1 MSVSSIEFRESCQI
15 KEFLSHHF
23 AVVDRVCLI
32 ILMSTEF
39 SWDPWQ
45 HWTTHGRSLTFPS
58 DTSAFQRHTTF
69 TEGRGEV
76 LLLFILM
83 SLVVRI
89 KSLVGCEK
97 CVQKLSRNHFCRIYL
112 SREVSAMLCCTCMP
126 KYLKIIF
133 HYSGSEMEYKCD
145 SNNSRGSGESLF
157 ETLDLIKE
165 YFNEISG
172 GRIENAEHKN
182 KKQILRRCG
191 HWPVETCHDR
201 ADSGHQ
207 GRSSYSV
214 VTVIDCCP
222 SIFLENPWIL
232 ISF

>member
-1 MSVSSIEFRESCQI
+1 
-15 KEFLSHHF
+15 
-23 AVVDRVCLI
+23 
-32 ILMSTEF
+32 
-39 SWDPWQ
+39 
-45 HWTTHGRSLTFPS
+45 
-58 DTSAFQRHTTF
+58 
-69 TEGRGEV
+69 
-76 LLLFILM
+76 M

-112 SREVSAMLCCTCMP
+112 SREVSATLCYTCMP

-172 GRIENAEHKN
+172 WWVDGAGENSEHKN
-182 KKQILRRCG
+182 KKKI
-191 HWPVETCHDR
+191 
-201 ADSGHQ
+201 
-207 GRSSYSV
+207 
-214 VTVIDCCP
+214 
-222 SIFLENPWIL
+222 
-232 ISF
+232 

>member
-1 MSVSSIEFRESCQI
+1 
-15 KEFLSHHF
+15 
-23 AVVDRVCLI
+23 
-32 ILMSTEF
+32 
-39 SWDPWQ
+39 
-45 HWTTHGRSLTFPS
+45 
-58 DTSAFQRHTTF
+58 
-69 TEGRGEV
+69 
-76 LLLFILM
+76 M

-112 SREVSAMLCCTCMP
+112 SREVSATLCYTCMP

-172 GRIENAEHKN
+172 WWVDGAGENAEHKN
-182 KKQILRRCG
+182 KNKSWDGVDTGQWRHATPERIVDTRGAPHTQLL
-191 HWPVETCHDR
+191 PP
-201 ADSGHQ
+201 
-207 GRSSYSV
+207 YSV
-214 VTVIDCCP
+214 SAGKILP
-222 SIFLENPWIL
+222 YYSIWLNIVRFEIL
-232 ISF
+232 LK

>member
-1 MSVSSIEFRESCQI
+1 
-15 KEFLSHHF
+15 
-23 AVVDRVCLI
+23 
-32 ILMSTEF
+32 
-39 SWDPWQ
+39 
-45 HWTTHGRSLTFPS
+45 
-58 DTSAFQRHTTF
+58 
-69 TEGRGEV
+69 
-76 LLLFILM
+76 M

-112 SREVSAMLCCTCMP
+112 SREVSATLCCTCMP

-172 GRIENAEHKN
+172 WWVGRGGRKCWTQ
-182 KKQILRRCG
+182 KQKTYL
-191 HWPVETCHDR
+191 ETVWTLASGDMPHQR

-207 GRSSYSV
+207 GLSSHSV
-214 VTVIDCCP
+214 VIAIFSVVCC
-222 SIFLENPWIL
+222 L
-232 ISF
+232 

>member
-1 MSVSSIEFRESCQI
+1 M
-15 KEFLSHHF
+15 
-23 AVVDRVCLI
+23 
-32 ILMSTEF
+32 
-39 SWDPWQ
+39 
-45 HWTTHGRSLTFPS
+45 
-58 DTSAFQRHTTF
+58 
-69 TEGRGEV
+69 V

-83 SLVVRI
+83 SLVVRF

-191 HWPVETCHDR
+191 HWPVETPG
-201 ADSGHQ
+201 ALLIL
-207 GRSSYSV
+207 SSYRHIQCLLSV
-214 VTVIDCCP
+214 NFLRKSL
-222 SIFLENPWIL
+222 SIIL
-232 ISF
+232 FWLIMIRFKNRLK

>member
-1 MSVSSIEFRESCQI
+1 
-15 KEFLSHHF
+15 
-23 AVVDRVCLI
+23 
-32 ILMSTEF
+32 
-39 SWDPWQ
+39 
-45 HWTTHGRSLTFPS
+45 
-58 DTSAFQRHTTF
+58 
-69 TEGRGEV
+69 
-76 LLLFILM
+76 M

-112 SREVSAMLCCTCMP
+112 SREVSATLCYTCMP

-172 GRIENAEHKN
+172 WWVDGAGENAEHKN
-182 KKQILRRCG
+182 KSKSWDGVDTGQWRHATPERIVDTRGAPHTQLL
-191 HWPVETCHDR
+191 
-201 ADSGHQ
+201 
-207 GRSSYSV
+207 SSYSV
-214 VTVIDCCP
+214 SAGKILP
-222 SIFLENPWIL
+222 YYSIWLNIVRFEIL
-232 ISF
+232 FK

>member
-1 MSVSSIEFRESCQI
+1 
-15 KEFLSHHF
+15 
-23 AVVDRVCLI
+23 
-32 ILMSTEF
+32 
-39 SWDPWQ
+39 
-45 HWTTHGRSLTFPS
+45 
-58 DTSAFQRHTTF
+58 
-69 TEGRGEV
+69 
-76 LLLFILM
+76 M

-112 SREVSAMLCCTCMP
+112 SREVSATLCCTCMP

-172 GRIENAEHKN
+172 WWLDGAGENAEHKN
-182 KKQILRRCG
+182 KKQILRRCE
-191 HWPVETCHDR
+191 HWPVETCHHR

-207 GRSSYSV
+207 GRSSHSV
-214 VTVIDCCP
+214 VIIDNWV
-222 SIFLENPWIL
+222 SVVRKYYSEIFAYYFIWLNIVRSEIH
-232 ISF
+232 FK

>member
-1 MSVSSIEFRESCQI
+1 
-15 KEFLSHHF
+15 
-23 AVVDRVCLI
+23 
-32 ILMSTEF
+32 
-39 SWDPWQ
+39 
-45 HWTTHGRSLTFPS
+45 
-58 DTSAFQRHTTF
+58 
-69 TEGRGEV
+69 
-76 LLLFILM
+76 M

-112 SREVSAMLCCTCMP
+112 SREVSATLCYTCMP

-172 GRIENAEHKN
+172 WWVDGAGENAEHKN

-191 HWPVETCHDR
+191 HWPVETCHTR

-207 GRSSYSV
+207 GRSSHSV
-214 VTVIDCCP
+214 VTT
-222 SIFLENPWIL
+222 IFSVCRENPSLLFNLVKYCQIWN
-232 ISF
+232 SF

>member
-1 MSVSSIEFRESCQI
+1 M
-15 KEFLSHHF
+15 
-23 AVVDRVCLI
+23 
-32 ILMSTEF
+32 
-39 SWDPWQ
+39 
-45 HWTTHGRSLTFPS
+45 
-58 DTSAFQRHTTF
+58 
-69 TEGRGEV
+69 V

-191 HWPVETCHDR
+191 HWPVETCPDNT
-201 ADSGHQ
+201 ANSGHQ

-214 VTVIDCCP
+214 LTDIFSVCCLL
-222 SIFLENPWIL
+222 IFLENPCL
-232 ISF
+232 LFYFG